1 MRQLTILVGGATG
14 FVGSQLVAHLSA
26 HYPHVQVRALTR
38 TLESDTAR
46 HFAALPGVTVVRGN
60 YGDVQSLE
68 VAAEGADRA
77 YVACNNVAEQRRF
90 ECNFI
95 DACKGKGVR
104 RIAKISTFRYFCRA
118 NGPGHGAAHHH
129 IEQYLHHSGLPH
141 VILHPAYYFQSLL
154 YFTHPIKTAGIL
166 PQLLGDMK
174 LNMVDCRDVAQFAAA
189 LLTCN
194 DETFALFNGQHVEI
208 AGPEKLGG
216 EDWAEALR
224 HAGVAVRY
232 EKVAPDAFKQGLL
245 SVGVPED
252 MATNITAI
260 HTCFY
265 DGSAQVVDHATTPGL
280 ESLSGIP
287 ARLRWFAAFV
297 TEVVPIFQTAR

>member
-1 MRQLTILVGGATG
+1 MKQLTILIGGATS
-14 FVGSQLVAHLSA
+14 FVGGQLVAHLSA

-38 TLESDTAR
+38 TPESDTAR
-46 HFAALPGVTVVRGN
+46 HFAALPGGAVVQGN
-60 YGDVQSLE
+60 YGDVPLLE
-68 VAAEGADRA
+68 AAAEGADRA
-77 YVACNNVAEQRRF
+77 YVACNNVAEQCRF

-95 DACKGKGVR
+95 DACKGQGVR

-118 NGPGHGAAHHH
+118 NGPGHGAAHYH
-129 IEQYLHHSGLPH
+129 IEQHLHHSGVDH

-154 YFTHPIKTAGIL
+154 YFIQPIKTAGIP
-166 PQLLGDMK
+166 PQLLGDVK
-174 LNMVDCRDVAQFAAA
+174 PNMVDCRDVAQFAAA
-189 LLTCN
+189 LLTC
-194 DETFALFNGQHVEI
+194 DEETFAPFNGQHVAI

-216 EDWAEALR
+216 EDWAAALR
-224 HAGVAVRY
+224 RAGVAVRY

-265 DGSAQVVDHATTPGL
+265 DGSAQIADHTTTPGL
-280 ESLSGIP
+280 EGLPGSP
-287 ARLRWFAAFV
+287 AHLRRFEAFV
-297 TEVVPIFQTAR
+297 AEAVPMFQTAR